1 MASNPESSA
10 QVRPALA
17 SDLNRIL
24 EIERA
29 TPTAAHWP
37 QSDYESALVATSP
50 RRLLL
55 VVECDAQVEGFL
67 GARSLLVTELVTEWE
82 IENVVVAET
91 ARRRGLGIA
100 LVTAVL
106 EQISLHKAPNDHL
119 VVYLEVRESN
129 LAARQLY
136 EKSGFRLDNRRPAY
150 YHLPQ
155 EDAVVYC
162 YTLQSLESP
171 AAFSPRYPQP

>member
-1 MASNPESSA
+1 MASNRESSA
-10 QVRPALA
+10 QVRPALD

-37 QSDYESALVATSP
+37 QSDYESALAAASP

-67 GARSLLVTELVTEWE
+67 VARSLLVTEPVTEWE

-91 ARRRGLGIA
+91 ARRRGLGLA
-100 LVTAVL
+100 LVTALL
-106 EQISLHKAPNDHL
+106 EQIRLHKPPNDHL
-119 VVYLEVRESN
+119 AVYLEVRESN

-136 EKSGFRLDNRRPAY
+136 EKSGFRLDNRRRAY
-150 YHLPQ
+150 YQLPQ

-162 YTLQSLESP
+162 HKLQSLKSP
-171 AAFSPRYPQP
+171 AALSPRYPQP

>member
-1 MASNPESSA
+1 MASNPTSSA
-10 QVRPALA
+10 QVRPALD
-17 SDLNRIL
+17 SDLHRIL

-29 TPTAAHWP
+29 TAAAAHWP
-37 QSDYESALVATSP
+37 QSDYQNALVAASP

-55 VVECDAQVEGFL
+55 VAAFDAQVEGFL
-67 GARSLLVTELVTEWE
+67 VARSLLVTELVSEWE

-91 ARRRGLGIA
+91 ARRRGLGLA
-100 LVTAVL
+100 LVTTFL
-106 EQISLHKAPNDHL
+106 EQISLHEAPNEHL

-162 YTLQSLESP
+162 YKPQSLKSP

>member
-1 MASNPESSA
+1 MASNPEPSA
-10 QVRPALA
+10 QVRPALD
-17 SDLNRIL
+17 SDLHRIL

-29 TPTAAHWP
+29 TPTASHWP

-55 VVECDAQVEGFL
+55 VAEFDAQVEGFL
-67 GARSLLVTELVTEWE
+67 VARSLPVTELVAEWE

-91 ARRRGLGIA
+91 ARRRGLGLA
-100 LVTAVL
+100 LVTALL
-106 EQISLHKAPNDHL
+106 EQISLHKLPNDHL

-136 EKSGFRLDNRRPAY
+136 EKSGFRLDNRRRAY

-162 YTLQSLESP
+162 YKLQSLKSP
-171 AAFSPRYPQP
+171 SALSPRYPQP